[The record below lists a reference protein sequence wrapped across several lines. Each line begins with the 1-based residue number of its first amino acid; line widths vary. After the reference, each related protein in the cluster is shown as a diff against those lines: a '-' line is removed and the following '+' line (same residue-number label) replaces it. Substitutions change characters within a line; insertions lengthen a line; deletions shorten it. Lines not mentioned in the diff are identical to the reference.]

1 MKKWTSLGLSLA
13 VEERRQGDARRAPS
27 SSRRPG
33 YSHVWQGGPKFN
45 DVITVANN
53 ELSAVAEGKES
64 VNDMLSKIKA
74 AAKKA
79 GQ

>member
-1 MKKWTSLGLSLA
+1 MKKWTARLGLPTRSDVKPA
-13 VEERRQGDARRAPS
+13 AGTSVFARAA
-27 SSRRPG
+27 G

-53 ELSAVAEGKES
+53 ELSAVAEGKQS
-64 VNDMLSKIKA
+64 VSGMLSKIKT
-74 AAKKA
+74 AAKNA